1 MIKKIILTIFIFSM
15 LFSCGKKGDP
25 EYIDPKKKAKI
36 QNIAI
41 VKI

>member
-25 EYIDPKKKAKI
+25 EYKDPKKKVEI
-36 QNIAI
+36 QVLT
-41 VKI
+41 VKNA